1 MRNDA
6 VTQLHAARR
15 YLTGVLLHLNIDAES
30 MTAYRLIELLDYF
43 SDNPAEYIAFTNAQ
57 DE

>member
-1 MRNDA
+1 MHTEA

-30 MTAYRLIELLDYF
+30 MSAYRLIELLDYF
-43 SDNPAEYIAFTNAQ
+43 SEHPAEYLAFLNAQ